1 MMKPERIILHW
12 TASSHVA
19 SPHDKCSYHYL
30 IEHHEG
36 DPRNPDDDVT
46 NTVAGVPVEKNLRDL
61 RGAPS
66 YCRDR
71 EDGYAAH
78 TRGFNTGSV
87 GVALCGMRGA
97 RDLRPDREVDP
108 GPSPITRLQVR
119 ALIGFVVSK
128 LAEYDLQLSE
138 DTVFTHA
145 EAEWIHGRPQ
155 LDRWDI
161 SWLPGVDLPRRD
173 YGDWIREQV
182 ARMQRGEQI
191 EVEA

>member
-1 MMKPERIILHW
+1 MSDVERMILHW
-12 TASSHVA
+12 SAGSHTASD
-19 SPHDKCSYHYL
+19 HDRCRYHYL

-46 NTVAGVPVEKNLRDL
+46 TILSGVPVEANLKRAAG
-61 RGAPS
+61 RPI
-66 YCRDR
+66 YCDDP

-87 GVALCGMRGA
+87 GISLCGMRGA
-97 RDLRPDREVDP
+97 RDLRPGGQVDP

-119 ALIGFVVSK
+119 ALIGLLVSK
-128 LAEYDLQLSE
+128 LAEYDLGLSE

-145 EAEWIHGRPQ
+145 EADWIHGRPQ
-155 LDRWDI
+155 VGKWDI
-161 SWLPGVDLPRRD
+161 SWCPGITLSRRD

-182 ARMQRGEQI
+182 ARHQRGEQV
-191 EVEA
+191 EV